1 MTETTQE
8 FSSFRDPSGFIYKK
22 DNEIY
27 RQVNFSYKED
37 YDLLMNSGLYEKL
50 TSKKWLVEHI
60 EVEPENGAYKTL
72 KPQLIDYISYPYEWS
87 FSMLKDAALL
97 TLKIQKQALKHGM
110 SLKDATAYNIQFTK
124 DASPIFIDTLS
135 FEKFEEKPWNAYAQF
150 CRHFLAPLLL
160 ITYTD
165 NRLQNLLRD
174 YIDGIPL
181 DLASKLLPFKT
192 KINPSIM
199 MHIHLHAK
207 KTIQLEGDA
216 SVNVKALKMSKNQQ
230 LAIIDSL
237 KDLVKSL
244 KWQPQGTEW
253 GEYYTFTNY
262 SDESFNK
269 KKEIVS
275 GFIDKVQPKNLWD
288 LGANN
293 GLFTRL
299 GSEKG
304 IPSIAFDIDPIAVEK
319 NYLQIKTQKEENLLS
334 IISDLTNPTPA
345 IGWANKERMSF
356 IQKGKADVVMVLA
369 LIHHLS
375 ISNNLPFEKTASFFS
390 EFAKNLIIEF
400 VPKSDSKV
408 KILLSTRED
417 IFPNYTEE
425 CFENEYSKYFDIIEK
440 IKIDNTE
447 RTLYLMK
454 NKKNI

>member
-50 TSKKWLVEHI
+50 ISKKWLVEHI

-124 DASPIFIDTLS
+124 DALPIFIDTLS

-356 IQKGKADVVMVLA
+356 IKKGKADVVMVLA

-375 ISNNLPFEKTASFFS
+375 ISNNLPFEKIAYFFS

>member
-8 FSSFRDPSGFIYKK
+8 FSSFRDPAGFIYRKN
-22 DNEIY
+22 NEIY